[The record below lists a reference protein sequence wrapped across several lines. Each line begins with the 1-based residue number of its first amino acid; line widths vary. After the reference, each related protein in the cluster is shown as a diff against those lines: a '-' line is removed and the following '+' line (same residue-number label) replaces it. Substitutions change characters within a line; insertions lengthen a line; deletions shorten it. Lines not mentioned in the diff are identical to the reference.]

1 MMSNCCDTD
10 ANLQKIWATPTIK
23 KSSTRG
29 ILPSFDW
36 TIVTSSE
43 LTLTQFDQQ
52 ISSIENSK
60 LNIALFVEQGPS
72 PID

>member
-10 ANLQKIWATPTIK
+10 ANLQKNLGYTYVK
-23 KSSTRG
+23 K
-29 ILPSFDW
+29 IFHVLPSFDW

-60 LNIALFVEQGPS
+60 LALFVEQGPS